1 MTPTFVFK
9 DGRLALVTGSPGGSR
24 IISTVLQVVVNTLD
38 FGMNVA
44 EAVAAPR
51 IHHQWRPD
59 SLLVETGV
67 SPDTLKLL
75 RDRGHKVVVGST
87 SGSAN
92 SIRVTPEGLM
102 GAADPRQRGTLAA
115 GH

>member
-1 MTPTFVFK
+1 V
-9 DGRLALVTGSPGGSR
+9 
-24 IISTVLQVVVNTLD
+24 IVNTLD
-38 FGMNVA
+38 FGMNLA

-59 SLLVETGV
+59 MLLVETGV
-67 SPDTLKLL
+67 SPDTLRLL
-75 RDRGHKVVVGST
+75 RERGHGVVVGST

-92 SIRVTPEGLM
+92 SIMVTPEGLT